1 MPARLLQVICYN
13 SCPFDLSLSFMSTK
27 NTATLLVTC
36 PDAKGIVAGIADF
49 LYQHSANILHAD
61 QHQDAEN
68 NLFLMRVEWDLTGA
82 QISDSNFAEKFA
94 PLAQRFNMQ
103 WQLKLSQKRPQ
114 VAIMVS
120 KYDHC
125 LVDLLHRHQSGE
137 LACDIAM
144 IVSNHHDCQRL
155 AEFYGIPFHFVAVS
169 KENKAQAE
177 AAQFK
182 LFDAANI
189 DLIVLA
195 RYMQILSA
203 EFVQR
208 YPQRIINIHHSFL
221 PAFIGARPYHRAF
234 ERGVKLIG
242 ATSHYVTE
250 VLDEGP
256 IIEQDIVRIS
266 HRDQVEDLIQKGRDL
281 ERIVL
286 SRAVRWHIENRILL
300 YANKTVIFD

>member
-1 MPARLLQVICYN
+1 M
-13 SCPFDLSLSFMSTK
+13 K
-27 NTATLLVTC
+27 NTATLLITC
-36 PDAKGIVAGIADF
+36 PDARGIVAAIADF
-49 LYQHSANILHAD
+49 LYQHNANILHAD

-68 NLFLMRVEWDLTGA
+68 NLFLMRVEWDLAGFDLSQA
-82 QISDSNFAEKFA
+82 QFDAAFSPIAQKFS
-94 PLAQRFNMQ
+94 MQ
-103 WQLKLSQKRPQ
+103 WQLKLSQQRAR

-120 KYDHC
+120 QYDHC
-125 LVDLLHRHQSGE
+125 LADLLHRYKNGE
-137 LACDIAM
+137 LDCEIPL
-144 IVSNHHDCQRL
+144 IISNHRDTEGL
-155 AEFYGIPFHFVAVS
+155 AKFYGIDFHHIVVS
-169 KENKAQAE
+169 KDNKAQAE

-182 LFDAANI
+182 LFDEYKI

-195 RYMQILSA
+195 RYMQILSSD
-203 EFVQR
+203 FVAR

-250 VLDEGP
+250 DLDEGP
-256 IIEQDIVRIS
+256 IIEQDIARVS

-281 ERIVL
+281 ERVVL